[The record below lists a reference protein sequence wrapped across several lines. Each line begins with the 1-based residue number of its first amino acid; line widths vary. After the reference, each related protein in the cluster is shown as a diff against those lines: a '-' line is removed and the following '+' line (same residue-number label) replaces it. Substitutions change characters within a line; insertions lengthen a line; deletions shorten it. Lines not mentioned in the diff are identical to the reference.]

1 MSTPKSCAETPSSK
15 DGDASVSAEV
25 EAVALALE
33 KDGEEEVVAVVEA
46 EDGGDDG
53 DADWVEEERKL
64 REENNKREEENRKK
78 NNKMGM
84 KEKVALLD
92 NLLQKAAAYTAFL
105 RERMKDAT
113 DKESGAGAAPKKSP
127 KKRDGQ
133 FEHQERDERQP
144 KLVQGVMRKYQI
156 EGLMWICSLYENGL
170 NGILA
175 GTCAICVPGQPRSS
189 IPPVSQFGT
198 QIPHSERKMK
208 CSGSCSLPD
217 RSTNPIQSRP
227 TYPYAPAAPVRN
239 RRDGAGENRAG
250 NCLHRTP
257 LRAKGQG
264 PLYGGG
270 AAVDHHQLATRIPS
284 VGAIGGRAP

>member
-15 DGDASVSAEV
+15 DGDASISAEV

-33 KDGEEEVVAVVEA
+33 KDEEEEVVAVVEA

-113 DKESGAGAAPKKSP
+113 YKESGAGAAPKKSP

-175 GTCAICVPGQPRSS
+175 GTSLIILLSSISNMYVLLSISPWAAPTPRSP
-189 IPPVSQFGT
+189 IPPPQ
-198 QIPHSERKMK
+198 PHA
-208 CSGSCSLPD
+208 LPY
-217 RSTNPIQSRP
+217 Q
-227 TYPYAPAAPVRN
+227 
-239 RRDGAGENRAG
+239 
-250 NCLHRTP
+250 
-257 LRAKGQG
+257 
-264 PLYGGG
+264 G
-270 AAVDHHQLATRIPS
+270 AAVGCSGLPVWHPLSMQ
-284 VGAIGGRAP
+284 GAQAQMS

>member
-1 MSTPKSCAETPSSK
+1 MSCAETPSSK
-15 DGDASVSAEV
+15 DGDASISSEV

-33 KDGEEEVVAVVEA
+33 KDEDEEVAVVEA

-64 REENNKREEENRKK
+64 REENDKREEENRKK

-105 RERMKDAT
+105 RERMKDAS
-113 DKESGAGAAPKKSP
+113 DKESSAVAGGAKKSP

-156 EGLMWICSLYENGL
+156 E
-170 NGILA
+170 
-175 GTCAICVPGQPRSS
+175 VPQKS
-189 IPPVSQFGT
+189 
-198 QIPHSERKMK
+198 
-208 CSGSCSLPD
+208 
-217 RSTNPIQSRP
+217 
-227 TYPYAPAAPVRN
+227 
-239 RRDGAGENRAG
+239 
-250 NCLHRTP
+250 
-257 LRAKGQG
+257 
-264 PLYGGG
+264 
-270 AAVDHHQLATRIPS
+270 AAVRKSA
-284 VGAIGGRAP
+284 